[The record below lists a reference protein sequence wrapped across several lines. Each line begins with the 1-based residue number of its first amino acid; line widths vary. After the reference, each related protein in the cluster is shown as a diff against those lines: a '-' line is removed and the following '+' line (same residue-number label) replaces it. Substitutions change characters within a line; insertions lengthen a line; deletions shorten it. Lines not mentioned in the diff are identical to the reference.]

1 MNLGKRCRK
10 YFYNLSLVV
19 VALLFTPAVGFA
31 QAVYPLGSTGSMGLG
46 SPNGEFT
53 VAQDDLVVKV
63 PGGYARINRDYDG
76 SQWVLNR
83 QWSGLGDPS
92 FYRSSY
98 GSLGAF
104 YSCTSVNGIS
114 SCDSTALAG
123 QTQVVA
129 APLQPV
135 VEGMRVP
142 SDPTFGRDAD
152 GKPKPKGAV
161 EFLARK
167 GVGFS
172 PSSDGTSYVSSKYPR
187 FLVRPQQVPTLPAS
201 AGADVHPLTGKPG
214 NGGVVTSL
222 IDGYRWIDRSG
233 QWIEYDQYGRI
244 TSYGDRNDVRVW
256 FQYGSHGQIE
266 RVLDDNGRTVF
277 TLLYKENGKFVTEV
291 RDHTGAELRRVQYH
305 YSDNGYLDRVTDAR
319 GGETRFG
326 YGRATGEL
334 QAGGGTLPPSGN
346 SEYSINQ
353 VIDAEGRELK
363 VEYGITKRIAKI
375 TAPDGGKTEIDYAYD
390 KLKKEFGVTLKLP
403 QTEGGRTIDS
413 QRYDV
418 EGRLVYREVAG
429 KVVLTGD
436 GTSRDQTYID
446 QDNRSTRIQRDTFG
460 EITKLTYADGSS
472 ESFTYASGS
481 TDVREVID
489 GSGVA
494 YRYEYDDHGNLT
506 RSTKAYGKPEQQVRE
521 YTYGTRGE
529 ILSATIKGGQNP
541 DGTSDADLVLS
552 YEYDAHGNPVLFT
565 DGERKQWRYAYDSQ
579 GNRIGTTDPLGREWT
594 ASYDAH
600 SNLIDETDP
609 TKANWHYEF
618 DKTDRLTATLD
629 ARGKRS
635 TTRYD
640 AAGRKNA
647 LIDPYGAAFTDEY
660 DVAGRLRQRR
670 DASGQSSALSYDSS
684 GRIAHVTDGGG
695 LTTSLDYAG
704 VDGQDRGARQP
715 SGIRYPTFERKFRY
729 DARKQPV
736 QQADVLPDDTRING
750 IAYDVVGR
758 IKTLTDPNGHAR
770 SYEYDALGRLTAV
783 IDQLG
788 NTVALAYDHRDNVIA
803 VTNERGKTTRLVY
816 DGRGLLISETNPL
829 GQTTRYVYDD
839 AGNLAETLLPGGA
852 KIVREY
858 DSVGRIQ
865 LRSSH
870 RGDGTQE
877 SSETFTWDSSDNLT
891 TWSNETANGVLAY
904 DDADRLLSETVTQ
917 GAVVLRRQY
926 TYHSNGNVKTYTGP
940 DGVTLT
946 YSYDGYGNLS
956 RLDIPDEGAISV
968 TERNWNR
975 AKKVVLPGGSVQ
987 ERAYDGLLNLTGL
1000 KVKSP
1005 GQVTVFE
1012 LVNRFGKLSEL
1023 VAREADGKETEY
1035 DYDEAL
1041 RLVKA
1046 DAGYAGGA
1054 SETFVIDAAGNRIQ
1068 HSAVSGA
1075 WTYDDANRL
1084 LSRGTFSYSYDA
1096 AGRLSQRV
1104 DSSKSEPARTT
1115 YFSYDGLDRL
1125 AEVRDG
1131 SRRLVA
1137 RYRYDPFDQRISKEL
1152 GDGTKTLYLHGEEG
1166 LLTETDAAGAI
1177 RRSYGWAPDG
1187 LYATAPLFQRTKDG
1201 YFYYHNDHQG
1211 TPWRVTNKGGAV
1223 VWSVSGYTAYGSAA
1237 VTAGAQIEQP
1247 WRLAGQYFDEETGLH
1262 YNLRRYYDAQ
1272 AGRYISEDPLR
1283 FDAAINFY
1291 AYGNNSPG
1299 NFIDPTGEFAFLI
1312 PLAASYLRCVGLCM
1326 LLDAVGDAINGEC
1339 LSLDAL
1345 GDCAKD
1351 CILGMLPLPTPCNK
1365 KLGQLVNGLAAA
1377 GSALS
1382 DSGLLDGAAGGLAD
1396 SVTNSFPGETVVQTP
1411 AGNKRIDTL
1420 RPGDEVLAYAEW
1432 EGRTRTEKIT
1442 EVILSHREQTLV
1454 TITLDNGNTIETT
1467 GGHPLHTPAGWRVA
1481 QLLQAGGQLDIKG
1494 PDGNLIQAGISKV
1507 ASRKEVFPVY
1517 NLEVANS
1524 HNFYVGVDGVLAH
1537 NGSGLSQPGTYEFPD
1552 QHNPGRYYS
1561 GKAANLADRTGKWKR
1576 KGRCGIPGINPMGG
1590 SSDLDRR
1597 IQEQMQINARGG
1609 VWKPGVNDA
1618 STTSSNL
1625 KNSIS
1630 PDKWSQHGISPP
1642 SRPGP

>member
-1 MNLGKRCRK
+1 MGNKGMNLGKRCRT
-10 YFYNLSLVV
+10 YFCRLFLVF
-19 VALLFTPAVGFA
+19 VALLMVPVVGLA
-31 QAVYPLGSTGSMGLG
+31 QAVYPLGSAGSMGLG

-83 QWSGLGDPS
+83 QWSGLGNPS

-98 GSLGAF
+98 ASLGAF

-114 SCDSTALAG
+114 SCDSTAVAG

-142 SDPTFGRDAD
+142 ADPSFGRDAD

-172 PSSDGTSYVSSKYPR
+172 PSSDGASYVSNKYPR
-187 FLVRPQQVPTLPAS
+187 FLVRPQQVPTLPS
-201 AGADVHPLTGKPG
+201 SSGADAHPAAGRPG
-214 NGGVVTSL
+214 NGGISTSL
-222 IDGYRWIDRSG
+222 VDGYRWIDRSG

-291 RDHTGAELRRVQYH
+291 RDHTGTQLRKVQYH
-305 YSDNGYLDRVTDAR
+305 YTDNGYLDRVTDAR
-319 GGETRFG
+319 GGVTRFG

-334 QAGGGTLPPSGN
+334 QVGGGPLPPSGN
-346 SEYSINQ
+346 AEYSINQ

-363 VEYGITKRIAKI
+363 VEYGVTKRIAKI
-375 TAPDGGKTEIDYAYD
+375 TGAEGGQTEIEYAYD

-403 QTEGGRTIDS
+403 QVDGGRTIDS

-436 GTSRDQTYID
+436 GTTRDQTYID
-446 QDNRSTRIQRDTFG
+446 QDNRATRIQRDAFG
-460 EITKLTYADGSS
+460 EVTKLTYADGSS
-472 ESFTYASGS
+472 ETYTYASGS
-481 TDVREVID
+481 TDIREVID

-521 YTYGTRGE
+521 YSYGVRGE
-529 ILSATIKGGQNP
+529 VLTATIKGGSNP
-541 DGTSDADLVLS
+541 NGTSDTDLVVS
-552 YEYDAHGNPVLFT
+552 YEYDEHGNPILFT
-565 DGERKQWRYAYDSQ
+565 DGESKQWRYDHDSQ
-579 GNRIGTTDPLGREWT
+579 GNRISTTDPLGRKWT

-600 SNLIDETDP
+600 SNLVDETDP

-618 DKTDRLTATLD
+618 DKTDRLTAAVD

-635 TTRYD
+635 TTGYD

-647 LIDPYGAAFTDEY
+647 LVDPYGAAFTDEY

-670 DASGQSSALSYDSS
+670 DASGQSSALSYDSA
-684 GRIAHVTDGGG
+684 GRIARVTDGGG

-729 DARKQPV
+729 DSRKQPV
-736 QQADVLPDDTRING
+736 QQVDMLPDDTRVNG
-750 IAYDVVGR
+750 IAYDVIGR

-788 NTVALAYDHRDNVIA
+788 NTVALAYDHRDNIIA
-803 VTNERGKTTRLVY
+803 VTDERGKTTRLIY
-816 DGRGLLISETNPL
+816 DGRDLLISETNAL
-829 GQTTRYVYDD
+829 GQVTRYTYDD
-839 AGNLAETLLPGGA
+839 AGNLAETVMPGGSR
-852 KIVREY
+852 VGQEY
-858 DSVGRIQ
+858 DPAGRIQ
-865 LRSSH
+865 VRSSY
-870 RGDGTQE
+870 RADGSQE
-877 SSETFTWDSSDNLT
+877 STEKFSWDNSDNLT
-891 TWSNETANGVLAY
+891 TWSTEGASGVLVY

-917 GAVVLRRQY
+917 GQVVLKRQY
-926 TYHSNGNVKTYTGP
+926 TYHANGNVKTYTGP
-940 DGVTLT
+940 DGVTLA

-968 TERNWNR
+968 TERNWSR
-975 AKKVVLPGGSVQ
+975 AKKVVLPGGTVQ

-1012 LVNRFGKLSEL
+1012 LVNRFGKMSEL
-1023 VAREADGKETEY
+1023 AAREADGKEIQY

-1046 DAGYAGGA
+1046 DAGYSGGT
-1054 SETFVIDAAGNRIQ
+1054 SETFVIDAAGNRTQ
-1068 HSAVSGA
+1068 HSAVSGP
-1075 WTYDDANRL
+1075 WKYDDANRL
-1084 LSRGTFSYSYDA
+1084 VSRGTFTYSYDT
-1096 AGRLSQRV
+1096 AGNLAERT

-1115 YFSYDGLDRL
+1115 HFSYDVLGRL
-1125 AEVRDG
+1125 AKVHDG
-1131 SRRLVA
+1131 A
-1137 RYRYDPFDQRISKEL
+1137 RKLIAQYRYDPFDQRISKEL
-1152 GDGTKTLYLHGEEG
+1152 GDGKKTLYLHGEEG
-1166 LLTETDAAGAI
+1166 LLAEVDASGTVQ
-1177 RRSYGWAPDG
+1177 RSYGWAPDG
-1187 LYATAPLFQRTKDG
+1187 LYATAPLFQRTTDG

-1211 TPWRVTNKGGAV
+1211 TPWRVTNKAGAV
-1223 VWSVSGYTAYGSAA
+1223 VWSASGYTAYGS
-1237 VTAGAQIEQP
+1237 VQSLAGAQIEQP

-1326 LLDAVGDAINGEC
+1326 LLDAVEDAIKGEC

-1365 KLGQLVNGLAAA
+1365 KLGRLVNGLAAA

-1382 DSGLLDGAAGGLAD
+1382 DSGLIDGAAGGLAD
-1396 SVTNSFPGETVVQTP
+1396 SVTNSFPGETLVQTP
-1411 AGNKRIDTL
+1411 GGRKRIDTL

-1432 EGRTRTEKIT
+1432 EGQTRTEKIT
-1442 EVILSHREQTLV
+1442 DVILSHREQTLV
-1454 TITLDNGNTIETT
+1454 TITLSNGNTIEAT
-1467 GGHPLHTPAGWRVA
+1467 GGHPLHTPTGWRVA
-1481 QLLQAGGQLDIKG
+1481 QLLQVGGQLDIKG
-1494 PDGNLIQAGISKV
+1494 PDGALIPIRIEEMEQRTDIL
-1507 ASRKEVFPVY
+1507 PVY
-1517 NLEVANS
+1517 NLEVANA
-1524 HNFYVGVDGVLAH
+1524 HTFFVGKEGILAH
-1537 NGSGLSQPGTYEFPD
+1537 NAHQIPPKGPLPGFPGSTPIG
-1552 QHNPGRYYS
+1552 N
-1561 GKAANLADRTGKWKR
+1561 
-1576 KGRCGIPGINPMGG
+1576 
-1590 SSDLDRR
+1590 
-1597 IQEQMQINARGG
+1597 RGG
-1609 VWKPGVNDA
+1609 RA
-1618 STTSSNL
+1618 SWDLGDGTRGSW
-1625 KNSIS
+1625 
-1630 PDKWSQHGISPP
+1630 DSQHGEVERYRKDKSHMGAYDHNTGKKIKPP
-1642 SRPGP
+1642 NKGRRCPSGLF